1 VNQRD
6 FFDRGVQSNVSQAV
20 NQYYSYQAQA
30 KQQQQQQ
37 QSRTQQ
43 PQSQS
48 QARSTFTSR
57 QSQNRWASSMSQS
70 SQQQPQS
77 QSNRRSTGQQQP
89 QTQDSRMMRGGGGYA
104 NTNRST
110 MNGNGNNGRMNQ
122 NQYQNQYQSQT
133 QNRWSSQ
140 SQSPNSGYG
149 NGGPPNR
156 YGSSYGARNSRNSN
170 PRDRDSGQYTPTRY
184 GVSSL
189 EDEMKRNDEA
199 KSKEPEK
206 EEKMSAAELEAIRSQ
221 FLTLMEKNIKV
232 NTERREKEKAES
244 VLEEDT
250 KKDDESAA
258 TESVSGSGSG
268 LGSGSEKCVV
278 INGNGK
284 NGKGKGNYGSYGT
297 TFDRHN
303 VCWEFNTFVGC
314 RKGSACKWAHQ
325 YLAKESAH
333 PYTGEKLNGMAV
345 RRFRKSNN
353 I

>member
-1 VNQRD
+1 MV
-6 FFDRGVQSNVSQAV
+6 
-20 NQYYSYQAQA
+20 
-30 KQQQQQQ
+30 
-37 QSRTQQ
+37 
-43 PQSQS
+43 
-48 QARSTFTSR
+48 
-57 QSQNRWASSMSQS
+57 
-70 SQQQPQS
+70 
-77 QSNRRSTGQQQP
+77 
-89 QTQDSRMMRGGGGYA
+89 RGGSGYA
-104 NTNRST
+104 NTNNRGST
-110 MNGNGNNGRMNQ
+110 NASMNGNGNGNGNGRM
-122 NQYQNQYQSQT
+122 YQNQT
-133 QNRWSSQ
+133 QNRWSAQ
-140 SQSPNSGYG
+140 SQSANNGSSSSNSYG

-156 YGSSYGARNSRNSN
+156 YGSSYGARTPNSRNSN
-170 PRDRDSGQYTPTRY
+170 PRDRETGQYTPTRY
-184 GVSSL
+184 GASSL

-199 KSKEPEK
+199 KTKEPE
-206 EEKMSAAELEAIRSQ
+206 EEEAEAEKMSEADLESIRSQ

-258 TESVSGSGSG
+258 TESVSGSGS
-268 LGSGSEKCVV
+268 EKCVV
-278 INGNGK
+278 IGGK
-284 NGKGKGNYGSYGT
+284 GKKGKGNYGSYGT

>member
-1 VNQRD
+1 
-6 FFDRGVQSNVSQAV
+6 
-20 NQYYSYQAQA
+20 
-30 KQQQQQQ
+30 
-37 QSRTQQ
+37 
-43 PQSQS
+43 
-48 QARSTFTSR
+48 
-57 QSQNRWASSMSQS
+57 
-70 SQQQPQS
+70 
-77 QSNRRSTGQQQP
+77 
-89 QTQDSRMMRGGGGYA
+89 MMRGGVGYA
-104 NTNRST
+104 NTNSRGSMNGST
-110 MNGNGNNGRMNQ
+110 MNGNGRMNQ
-122 NQYQNQYQSQT
+122 NQNQT

-140 SQSPNSGYG
+140 SQSANNGNSYG

-156 YGSSYGARNSRNSN
+156 YGSSYGARTPNSRNSN
-170 PRDRDSGQYTPTRY
+170 PNPNPRDRETGQYTPTRY
-184 GVSSL
+184 GASSL

-199 KSKEPEK
+199 KTKEPEEAEE
-206 EEKMSAAELEAIRSQ
+206 EEKMSEADLESIRSQ

-258 TESVSGSGSG
+258 TESVSGSGS
-268 LGSGSEKCVV
+268 EKCVV
-278 INGNGK
+278 IGGK
-284 NGKGKGNYGSYGT
+284 GKKGKGNYGSYGT